1 MGIAVPKICPRK
13 RPCRREGLFHYAELP
28 VHSSMAAV
36 IFGIWALMTAVAAV
50 DVVNP
55 AKGLLAGQDLWTE
68 IGVPSRPGGLA
79 LSWDHPASGSGWSAR
94 AYLRRSATG
103 IKTRL
108 PIRLVGR
115 R

>member
-1 MGIAVPKICPRK
+1 MMALAV
-13 RPCRREGLFHYAELP
+13 
-28 VHSSMAAV
+28 
-36 IFGIWALMTAVAAV
+36 V

-55 AKGLLAGQDLWTE
+55 AKRLLAGQGLWTG
-68 IGVPSRPGGLA
+68 IGVPTRPGEIA
-79 LSWDHPASGSGWSAR
+79 PSWDHPASGSGWSAR

-108 PIRLVGR
+108 PILLVGR